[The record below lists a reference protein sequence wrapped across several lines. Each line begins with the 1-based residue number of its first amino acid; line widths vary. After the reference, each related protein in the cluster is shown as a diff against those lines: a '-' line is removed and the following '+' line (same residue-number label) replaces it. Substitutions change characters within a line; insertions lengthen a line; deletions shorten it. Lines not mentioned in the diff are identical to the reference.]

1 MRQTV
6 TRECIY
12 SFNAESLKKVIDD
25 DGCLVQFDVP
35 IARSGAFQ
43 YRAFVVGLTQN
54 DGVEPNKM
62 MNVYR
67 DDSSFSLDILSK
79 NLDIPFTNDHPDGPV
94 NVENAKFI
102 RVGSVNGLYFQD
114 GILYAKQIKV
124 YDQKTID
131 DIEKGGKKEVSIGFE
146 AYYDFTP
153 VTVNNILYDGT
164 EEVVRINHLSLVN
177 AGKAGPEFKMHQEES
192 NDMATS
198 DQIEIELEGV
208 KAKVSPQEAFAIT
221 NSKTEK
227 RFSDV
232 ENKLE
237 QILSS
242 VNALAKSVANT
253 DEDEKKDAEN
263 EEQEEA
269 GVDVSNTE
277 YDEKISAELRHCL

>member
-1 MRQTV
+1 M
-6 TRECIY
+6 
-12 SFNAESLKKVIDD
+12 
-25 DGCLVQFDVP
+25 
-35 IARSGAFQ
+35 
-43 YRAFVVGLTQN
+43 
-54 DGVEPNKM
+54 
-62 MNVYR
+62 
-67 DDSSFSLDILSK
+67 
-79 NLDIPFTNDHPDGPV
+79 
-94 NVENAKFI
+94 
-102 RVGSVNGLYFQD
+102 
-114 GILYAKQIKV
+114 
-124 YDQKTID
+124 
-131 DIEKGGKKEVSIGFE
+131 
-146 AYYDFTP
+146 
-153 VTVNNILYDGT
+153 YDGT

-277 YDEKISAELRHCL
+277 YDEKKDAENSDCDKDSENEDEDTKEDVENEDEEKKDDAENSIESNAGSMKNDALSDQVAALYSSSATQNAYKGLGIVCNAEVTLSEQNIKNASFSDVAAAVRAKYCA